1 MTAYALG
8 GMNATQW
15 RRLGG
20 FVAADGYGAI
30 GAFGPA
36 PRVDGVIE
44 HG

>member
-20 FVAADGYGAI
+20 LRRPMAVAQSVRLGLRRASMG
-30 GAFGPA
+30 
-36 PRVDGVIE
+36 
-44 HG
+44 